1 MLGVLNQKTSIRKGI
16 GNVIVGRGSKRK
28 REQFEKITEIMI
40 DGKIVQF
47 CTTLTYT
54 TPDGYKG
61 CIVQIRNKPE
71 EKRSSQER

>member
-1 MLGVLNQKTSIRKGI
+1 MA
-16 GNVIVGRGSKRK
+16 RGSRRK
-28 REQFEKITEIMI
+28 RQQFEKITEIMI
-40 DGKIVQF
+40 DGKVVQL

-71 EKRSSQER
+71 EKKSSSHR

>member
-16 GNVIVGRGSKRK
+16 GNVIVARGSKRK
-28 REQFEKITEIMI
+28 RERFEKITEIMI

>member
-1 MLGVLNQKTSIRKGI
+1 MA
-16 GNVIVGRGSKRK
+16 RGSKRK
-28 REQFEKITEIMI
+28 RGRFEKITEVMI

-71 EKRSSQER
+71 EKKSSSHR

>member
-16 GNVIVGRGSKRK
+16 GNVIVARGSKRK
-28 REQFEKITEIMI
+28 RERFEKITEIMI

-71 EKRSSQER
+71 EKKSSRR

>member
-1 MLGVLNQKTSIRKGI
+1 MA
-16 GNVIVGRGSKRK
+16 RGSKRK
-28 REQFEKITEIMI
+28 RERFEKITEVMI

-54 TPDGYKG
+54 TPDGYRG

-71 EKRSSQER
+71 EKRSSRER

>member
-16 GNVIVGRGSKRK
+16 GNVIVARGSKRK
-28 REQFEKITEIMI
+28 RERFEKITEVMM

-71 EKRSSQER
+71 EKKSSRR

>member
-1 MLGVLNQKTSIRKGI
+1 MA
-16 GNVIVGRGSKRK
+16 RGSRRK
-28 REQFEKITEIMI
+28 RQQFEKITEIMI
-40 DGKIVQF
+40 DGKVVQL

-71 EKRSSQER
+71 ENRSSRAR

>member
-16 GNVIVGRGSKRK
+16 GNVIVARGSKRK
-28 REQFEKITEIMI
+28 RERFEKITEIMI

-61 CIVQIRNKPE
+61 GIVQIRNKPE
-71 EKRSSQER
+71 EKKSSRR

>member
-16 GNVIVGRGSKRK
+16 GNVIVARGSKRK

-71 EKRSSQER
+71 EKKSSRR

>member
-16 GNVIVGRGSKRK
+16 GNVIVARGSKRK
-28 REQFEKITEIMI
+28 RERFEKITEVMI

-54 TPDGYKG
+54 TPDGYRG

-71 EKRSSQER
+71 EKKSSSHR

>member
-1 MLGVLNQKTSIRKGI
+1 MLGVLNQKKSIRKGI
-16 GNVIVGRGSKRK
+16 GNGIVARGSKRK

-71 EKRSSQER
+71 EKKSSRR